1 MVIIMDVDKRL
12 QELEQIAYHNLTGEQ
27 IEQELDEIDPK
38 LKKEYQKLMSDDNWL
53 FIYDEKTWNCY
64 NHIIYR
70 IYIYNNQ
77 IF

>member
-38 LKKEYQKLMSDDNWL
+38 LKKEYQKLMSDDN
-53 FIYDEKTWNCY
+53 
-64 NHIIYR
+64 
-70 IYIYNNQ
+70 
-77 IF
+77 